1 MIEEWL
7 FPQHIGGGSYKMI
20 RIRSSPTK
28 IRENLPFCKGEGF
41 CNKVAVGGKAVPPLV
56 AWGPKDCLYR
66 VVPLKLWKLPLVG
79 VTVNP

>member
-7 FPQHIGGGSYKMI
+7 FPQYIGGGSYKMI

-56 AWGPKDCLYR
+56 A
-66 VVPLKLWKLPLVG
+66 
-79 VTVNP
+79 